1 MATPTARPPSVTS
14 EPYKR
19 QRYKGGEGMWSWI
32 LHRGSGLL
40 VLGFLFLHI
49 LDTSLIGFGKHH
61 YDSIVNI
68 YKQNWFIPLEV
79 LLVGAVI
86 YHSINGLRVILIDF
100 WDAGAR
106 NEKALARTANIV
118 SLALFI
124 PTAVVMM
131 KPVF

>member
-1 MATPTARPPSVTS
+1 MSAPLASGSNTKSAYRR
-14 EPYKR
+14 KL
-19 QRYKGGEGMWSWI
+19 YKGGSGMWAWM

-49 LDTSLIGFGKHH
+49 LDTSLISFGKHH

-68 YKQNWFIPLEV
+68 YKHAWFQPLEV

-100 WDAGAR
+100 WDKGAAR
-106 NEKALARTANIV
+106 QRQLTKAANIV
-118 SLALFI
+118 ALVLFVPSAFI
-124 PTAVVMM
+124 ML
-131 KPVF
+131 KPYV